1 MIDAKITTISLLY
14 LALNKSIIVTPVILL
29 EIMANFFPIIPRV
42 KKAVGTWIQAKS
54 THPNPNLYAIPG
66 PPIKELAPT

>member
-14 LALNKSIIVTPVILL
+14 LALNKSIIVTPFILL

-42 KKAVGTWIQAKS
+42 KKAVGTWIQALRPK
-54 THPNPNLYAIPG
+54 IP
-66 PPIKELAPT
+66 APFYLL